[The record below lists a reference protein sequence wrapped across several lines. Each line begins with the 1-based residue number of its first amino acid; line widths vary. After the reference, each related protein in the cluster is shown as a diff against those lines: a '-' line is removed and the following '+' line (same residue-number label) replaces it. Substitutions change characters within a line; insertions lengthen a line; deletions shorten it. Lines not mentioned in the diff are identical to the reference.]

1 MGSAAPNTRANTLNA
16 ASLLIIAEFTHRDI
30 VSARI
35 AARLF
40 VAPSGLC
47 ALPGATATAR
57 AAAAVAFT
65 KRRSPFRLIVTDTHQ
80 AEGVRC

>member
-1 MGSAAPNTRANTLNA
+1 MGSAVPNTRANTLNA

-47 ALPGATATAR
+47 ALPGATAR